1 MRTGAYPVLS
11 CIRQGWTSSKRRFS
25 SALALLCGIGKTGP
39 VNLDDVPQPE
49 NSTARAASDIA
60 RTYCSPSILNHCRR
74 SYIWAASYGI
84 TYDIDFD
91 AELLYVSAMLHDI
104 GLVKE
109 FDSHTVPFEVAGGHV
124 AWVFGAGA
132 GWPVERRARAAE
144 VIVRHMWDK
153 VDVNG
158 DPEGHLLGIGTGLE
172 ISGRDADK
180 WPAAFRSEVVRRIPR
195 LTLGEEFL
203 RCFEDQA
210 RRKPGSSAAV
220 AVESGL
226 ADRIASNVLDR
237 VLPGEH

>member
-1 MRTGAYPVLS
+1 
-11 CIRQGWTSSKRRFS
+11 
-25 SALALLCGIGKTGP
+25 
-39 VNLDDVPQPE
+39 VNLDDVPRPE
-49 NSTARAASDIA
+49 NSTARAALDVA
-60 RTYCSPSILNHCRR
+60 AAYCSPALLNHCLR
-74 SYIWAASYGI
+74 SYLWAASYGI
-84 TYDIDFD
+84 AYGVDFD

-109 FDSHTVPFEVAGGHV
+109 FDSHTVSFEEAGGHV

-132 GWPVERRARAAE
+132 GWPVERRVRAVE
-144 VIVRHMWDK
+144 IIVRHMWDK

-158 DPEGHLLGIGTGLE
+158 DPEGHLLGVGTALE

-210 RRKPGSSAAV
+210 RRKPTSSAAA
-220 AVESGL
+220 AVDSGL
-226 ADRIASNVLDR
+226 AGRIASNILDR
-237 VLPGEH
+237 AFPEQRW